1 MDIHHMGIDI
11 GSTTAKVVVLD
22 HEHNIRFSAYRRH
35 NTETLVTLNSLLAE
49 TLENLGDVKVELL
62 ITGSAGMGI
71 SEKFDLPF
79 IQEVVASAEF
89 VRKLHPEV
97 KTLVDISI
105 SGVKTP
111 R

>member
-1 MDIHHMGIDI
+1 MDNLHMGIDI

-35 NTETLVTLNSLLAE
+35 NTETLGTLNSLLAE
-49 TLENLGDVKVELL
+49 ALEYLGDVKVELL

-79 IQEVVASAEF
+79 IQEVVASAEY
-89 VRKLHPEV
+89 VRQV
-97 KTLVDISI
+97 
-105 SGVKTP
+105 TP
-111 R
+111 RSKDLDRYRG